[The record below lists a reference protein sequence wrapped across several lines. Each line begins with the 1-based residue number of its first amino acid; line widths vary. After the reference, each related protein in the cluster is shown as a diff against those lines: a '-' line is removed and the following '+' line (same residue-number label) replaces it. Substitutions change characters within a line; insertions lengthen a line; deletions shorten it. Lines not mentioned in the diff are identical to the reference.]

1 MRLTRTSLRLTFY
14 RVMSQS
20 IDELSFRRL
29 LDSPAET
36 IFSFWTDP
44 DRLVRWLGRRAE
56 IEPSLGGLF
65 IVDLTGD
72 DIVFGRVVLI
82 EPPNRLELAWGWGG
96 EREPSIDPG
105 SSRVALGLEDG
116 LTATTLRLTHRDV
129 PQSHMEWQT
138 AFWEHHLPRLELA
151 ATGEPVP
158 PPSWSPG
165 EARE

>member
-1 MRLTRTSLRLTFY
+1 MHLR
-14 RVMSQS
+14 
-20 IDELSFRRL
+20 ELSSHPMDGPRHLEFERGIQS
-29 LDSPAET
+29 DVET

-44 DRLVRWLGRRAE
+44 DRLVRWMGRRAE
-56 IEPSLGGLF
+56 IEASLGGLF

-82 EPPNRLELAWGWGG
+82 EPPHRLELAWGWGG

-105 SSRVALGLEDG
+105 SSRVALALQEGPSS
-116 LTATTLRLTHRDV
+116 TTLRLTHRDI
-129 PQSHMEWQT
+129 PQTHVEWQA
-138 AFWEHHLPRLELA
+138 AFWEHHLDRLEPA

-165 EARE
+165 ERHE

>member
-1 MRLTRTSLRLTFY
+1 MENDLLH
-14 RVMSQS
+14 VMNQRS
-20 IDELSFRRL
+20 DELNFRHVIAAA
-29 LDSPAET
+29 AET

-44 DRLVRWLGRRAE
+44 DRLVRWMGRGAE

-65 IVDLTGD
+65 FVDLTGD

-105 SSRVALGLEDG
+105 SSRVELTLEDG
-116 LTATTLRLTHRDV
+116 PAETTLRLTHRDV
-129 PQSHMEWQT
+129 PPSHLEWQA
-138 AFWEHHLPRLELA
+138 AFWEHHLGRLELA

-158 PPSWSPG
+158 PPSWSPS
-165 EARE
+165 ETRE

>member
-1 MRLTRTSLRLTFY
+1 MGNDLLHAMNQRS
-14 RVMSQS
+14 
-20 IDELSFRRL
+20 DELNFRHL
-29 LDSPAET
+29 VATPAET
-36 IFSFWTDP
+36 IFSFWTDA
-44 DRLVRWLGRRAE
+44 DRLVRWMGRRAE

-105 SSRVALGLEDG
+105 SSRVELALKDG

-129 PQSHMEWQT
+129 PQSHVEWQA

-158 PPSWSPG
+158 SPTWSPSEPG
-165 EARE
+165 E

>member
-1 MRLTRTSLRLTFY
+1 MTSY
-14 RVMSQS
+14 GVMNQR

-29 LDSPAET
+29 LHSPAET
-36 IFSFWTDP
+36 IFGFWTDP
-44 DRLVRWLGRRAE
+44 DRLVRWMGRRAE

-82 EPPNRLELAWGWGG
+82 EPPYRLDLAWGWGG

-105 SSRVALGLEDG
+105 SSRVELTLEDG
-116 LTATTLRLTHRDV
+116 PTETNLHLTHRDV
-129 PQSHMEWQT
+129 PRSHVEWQAT
-138 AFWEHHLPRLELA
+138 FWKHHLDRLELA
-151 ATGEPVP
+151 ATGEAVP

-165 EARE
+165 EPGE